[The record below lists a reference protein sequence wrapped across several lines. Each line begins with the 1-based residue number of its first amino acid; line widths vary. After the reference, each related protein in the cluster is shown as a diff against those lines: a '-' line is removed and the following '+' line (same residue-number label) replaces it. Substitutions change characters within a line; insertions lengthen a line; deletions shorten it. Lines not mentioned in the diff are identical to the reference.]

1 MISEDNDVEK
11 SKKIIHPLDLSSPND
26 EDDFHDVLNDEPN
39 DESKKENILTNTS
52 TVEDIY
58 DKNFLLSSAP
68 AQLKIEDNDN
78 DGENVVECDERN
90 HRTEEFTMDGESD
103 VSLLV
108 DISDALSE
116 RDKVKYTIH
125 TKTNWNIFAKPEMS
139 VVREHSEFLWLH
151 NCLEEN
157 KDYAG
162 LIIPQAPPKPDFDA
176 SREKLQKLGE
186 GEATMT
192 KEEFKKM
199 KQELEQEYLATFKKT
214 VAMHEMF
221 LCRLASHPVFRND
234 KNFKVFLEYE
244 NDLSVRNKNK
254 KEMVGS
260 FWKKMTQSADEILLS
275 GQKDVDDF
283 FEQEKNFLVDYHT
296 HIKEAVNKSDRVAHH
311 RKNIAESYVK
321 FANDI
326 VKFAMLESASATN
339 SIVTNTN
346 HKSDAKFIGA
356 FADTLERLKKIEA
369 RVATDEELKEA
380 DTLRYFCRE
389 SQAAKDLLYRRTRC
403 LANYEASNKNLERA
417 RARNKD
423 IPRAEREQA
432 ECCKKFEEL
441 SEVAKKE
448 LQELKIRK
456 VKSFKRNLCDLVE
469 MEIKHSKS
477 QLTLLQTALASLK
490 DEVNT
495 INV

>member
-1 MISEDNDVEK
+1 MISEDNSLNVSK
-11 SKKIIHPLDLSSPND
+11 SIEHPLDSGTGNE
-26 EDDFHDVLNDEPN
+26 EDGFHDVLDDSND
-39 DESKKENILTNTS
+39 STKKENISSISND
-52 TVEDIY
+52 ENY
-58 DKNFLLSSAP
+58 EKNFLLDSMP
-68 AQLKIEDNDN
+68 AQLSLEETGNEKDAEE
-78 DGENVVECDERN
+78 GFDERN

-103 VSLLV
+103 VSLV
-108 DISDALSE
+108 VNISDALSE
-116 RDKVKYTIH
+116 KYKVKYTIY
-125 TKTNWNIFAKPEMS
+125 TRTNWNIFAKSEMS
-139 VVREHSEFLWLH
+139 VVREHSEFIWLH

-162 LIIPQAPPKPDFDA
+162 FIIPQAPPKPDFDA

-186 GEATMT
+186 GQATMT

-214 VAMHEMF
+214 VATHEMF
-221 LCRLASHPVFRND
+221 LRRLASHPVFRND

-260 FWKKMTQSADEILLS
+260 FLKKMTQSADEILLS

-283 FEQEKNFLVDYHT
+283 FEQEKNFLVEYYT
-296 HIKEAVNKSDRVAHH
+296 HIKEAVNKSDRVAYY
-311 RKNIAESYVK
+311 RKNVADSYVK
-321 FANDI
+321 IANDI
-326 VKFAMLESASATN
+326 IKFSLLEGAAATN
-339 SIVTNTN
+339 SIVSNPN
-346 HKSDAKFIGA
+346 HSWDTKFIGT
-356 FADTLERLKKIEA
+356 FADTLEKLKKIES

-389 SQAAKDLLYRRTRC
+389 TQAAKDLLYRRTRC
-403 LANYEASNKNLERA
+403 LANYEAANKNLERA

-423 IPRAEREQA
+423 IARAEKEQE
-432 ECCKKFEEL
+432 ECCKKFEDL

-448 LQELKIRK
+448 LQELKVRK
-456 VKSFKRNLCDLVE
+456 VKSFKKNLCDLVE
-469 MEIKHSKS
+469 IEIKHAKS
-477 QLTLLQTALASLK
+477 QLTLLQTALTSLK
-490 DEVNT
+490 DDAST